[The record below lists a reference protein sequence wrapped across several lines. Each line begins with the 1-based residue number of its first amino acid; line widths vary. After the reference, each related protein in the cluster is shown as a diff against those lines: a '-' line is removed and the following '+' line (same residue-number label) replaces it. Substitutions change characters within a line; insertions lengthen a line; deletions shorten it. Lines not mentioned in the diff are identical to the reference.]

1 MKIKHLAAAL
11 ALGLLFVGW
20 AFGDPANPVAAR
32 PGASVKARPAKKLK
46 PKARTIALSV
56 TEEGFVPA
64 GIKIKKGEA
73 VNLVVTR
80 RTDATCATQINIPD
94 YRVSK
99 DLPLNVPVAIALA
112 PKAAGD
118 IRYSCGMGM
127 LHGVLTVE

>member
-1 MKIKHLAAAL
+1 MKTKHLAAAL
-11 ALGLLFVGW
+11 TLGLLFGGW
-20 AFGDPANPVAAR
+20 AFGDPANP
-32 PGASVKARPAKKLK
+32 ASVRPAASIKAKPAKKPK
-46 PKARTIALSV
+46 PKARTLALSV
-56 TEEGFVPA
+56 TEEGFIPA

-99 DLPLNVPVAIALA
+99 DLPLNVPVVIALT